1 MTLPHGLLIAVPG
14 AMSLLGIVLM
24 GLDKHRARRRLWR
37 IPEKTLLTVALL
49 GGAAGVI
56 IGLYLFRHKTRHLL
70 FVLGVPTIFLAHV
83 ICILLLW

>member
-1 MTLPHGLLIAVPG
+1 MTLPPWPVLAALG
-14 AMSLLGIVLM
+14 AMSVLGLALM
-24 GLDKHRARRRLWR
+24 GLDKRRARRRLWR
-37 IPEKTLLTVALL
+37 VPEKTLLAVALL
-49 GGAAGVI
+49 GGAAGVW